1 MAFRENY
8 EMKYKRKEYPRP
20 QFRRD
25 IWQSLNGEWE
35 FGFGDKQN
43 YDRKINVP
51 FSYQWQASGID
62 DVSVYDTIWYKRKFT
77 VSEKNKR
84 ALLCFTASD
93 YETDVWVNGNHVI
106 KHIGGFTP
114 FSTDITEYLKEGE
127 NEIVVRCID
136 TLETAVPRGKQT
148 WTAEQFSCFYY
159 PNTGIWGSVW
169 IEFFGVDCIENYSLQ
184 SDIDNRRVYG
194 YIETLYGKAD
204 EAEIVLTFKDKRIKK
219 QRISLDGKRTNYSIN
234 LADNA
239 FDFGELLWWVDKP
252 NLINVDYVLYKD
264 GNICDNA
271 HARIG
276 LRKISV
282 EDGKIYL
289 NDRPLSQ
296 RLILDQGYWE
306 ESGLTPPSVEA
317 LKKDI
322 EISKTMGFNGARKH
336 QKLEDPYFYYY
347 AEELGFLVWAEMPS
361 AYTFCDREVK
371 AITAEWQEIVNVAK
385 NFTSVIAYV
394 PLNESWGAREI
405 KTNKSQQNFA
415 RSLYYLTKSLD
426 DTRLVSTNDGFENIE
441 ESDIL
446 SIHDYEIKSAEEF
459 PIKYNGNYDGM
470 HPQGWALFA
479 DGHSYKGQPVLLT
492 EFGGIA
498 FVNETNG
505 ETWGYGNGAKNADD
519 LCERL
524 EQLIKGIAK
533 TEFQGYCYTQLTD
546 VQLEVN
552 GLLYAD
558 RTPKV
563 AVDRLKKIFENK

>member
-1 MAFRENY
+1 MAYRRNY

-114 FSTDITEYLKEGE
+114 FSADITEYLKEGE

-136 TLETAVPRGKQT
+136 TLETAVPRGKQS
-148 WTAEQFSCFYY
+148 WTGEQFTCYYY
-159 PNTGIWGSVW
+159 PNSGIWGSVW

-239 FDFGELLWWVDKP
+239 FDFGELL
-252 NLINVDYVLYKD
+252 
-264 GNICDNA
+264 
-271 HARIG
+271 
-276 LRKISV
+276 
-282 EDGKIYL
+282 
-289 NDRPLSQ
+289 
-296 RLILDQGYWE
+296 
-306 ESGLTPPSVEA
+306 
-317 LKKDI
+317 
-322 EISKTMGFNGARKH
+322 
-336 QKLEDPYFYYY
+336 
-347 AEELGFLVWAEMPS
+347 
-361 AYTFCDREVK
+361 
-371 AITAEWQEIVNVAK
+371 
-385 NFTSVIAYV
+385 
-394 PLNESWGAREI
+394 
-405 KTNKSQQNFA
+405 
-415 RSLYYLTKSLD
+415 
-426 DTRLVSTNDGFENIE
+426 
-441 ESDIL
+441 
-446 SIHDYEIKSAEEF
+446 
-459 PIKYNGNYDGM
+459 
-470 HPQGWALFA
+470 
-479 DGHSYKGQPVLLT
+479 
-492 EFGGIA
+492 
-498 FVNETNG
+498 
-505 ETWGYGNGAKNADD
+505 
-519 LCERL
+519 
-524 EQLIKGIAK
+524 
-533 TEFQGYCYTQLTD
+533 
-546 VQLEVN
+546 
-552 GLLYAD
+552 
-558 RTPKV
+558 
-563 AVDRLKKIFENK
+563 